1 MYMRALQGYEESLGP
16 KHTSTLNTV
25 NNLGLLYADQG
36 KLDQAEGMYMRAL
49 QGYEEAVGY
58 EMVARYIPALHTME
72 NLGDLFITQRDQ
84 AGAESMYKRS
94 LAGYQVLFGPSSDP
108 CQELEHKIAGL
119 SSITVR

>member
-1 MYMRALQGYEESLGP
+1 MYMRALQGYE
-16 KHTSTLNTV
+16 V
-25 NNLGLLYADQG
+25 
-36 KLDQAEGMYMRAL
+36 
-49 QGYEEAVGY
+49 AVGY